1 MNNLFEIKQSKL
13 ESNKTIIL
21 GYAPSL
27 ITENTFFFSP
37 LRLEHTQQINYEVGT
52 EEGVIALICN
62 ALYPKQCDI
71 DLGYLSAESNV
82 GEEELEELLEFIDN
96 QSFNLVLTQDFLIHP
111 HFSQILGWVQ
121 KIATHSK
128 AKCFFQYSIPAQE
141 IELPEYNGLVA
152 RIEFGDD
159 TLIGSPQFAKLAKL
173 QDGDFITVAYQT
185 HQAQVKFKLDIQ
197 MKGTIGVLQVNQ
209 DFFSY
214 PYQKLNIIERN

>member
-21 GYAPSL
+21 GYAPSF
-27 ITENTFFFSP
+27 IAENVFFFSP
-37 LRLEHTQQINYEVGT
+37 LRLEHTHQINYEVGT

-62 ALYPKQCDI
+62 ALCPKQYDI

-82 GEEELEELLEFIDN
+82 GEEELEELLSFINHQD
-96 QSFNLVLTQDFLIHP
+96 FNLVLTQDFLIHP
-111 HFSQILGWVQ
+111 HFSQILGWAQ

-128 AKCFFQYSIPAQE
+128 SKCFFQHSIPTLE

-152 RIEFGDD
+152 RIEFGDN
-159 TLIGSPQFAKLAKL
+159 TLIGSLQFAKLAKL
-173 QDGDFITVAYQT
+173 QDGSSMTITYQT
-185 HQAQVKFKLDIQ
+185 HHAQVKFKLDTQ
-197 MKGTIGVLQVNQ
+197 MKGTIGILQINQ
-209 DFFSY
+209 DFSSY